1 MSKFGPDPGPSG
13 GGGRRRSSGNCVGCG
28 KRDSGDDIDHW
39 VRCDEEGCDGGGAWW
54 HDKCAGVQ
62 AADYEG
68 SARWSCPHCV
78 KVSQMASLR
87 DQQANRREE
96 GDRSEQQVVVAE
108 ERVESA
114 EGEEMFMP
122 GGLQVE
128 DEHGYVRRHEPP
140 PPAPPP
146 QSDLPPAHVAHT
158 THIPTATHIPKSCR
172 GDYARVL
179 ADTVSASLGNPQ
191 DVTHWVKLQIISKCI
206 LRAKGRGE
214 SQTAQS
220 FAAEVKLR
228 IQRWRQGEVGELW
241 KEAVKAVKAQKKGA
255 DKKGRRKKDR
265 VAETAEEKQTKQN
278 AERSTK
284 LMQEGQFSRAA
295 KALTSRGIDQ
305 HSEQAK
311 AEMRAKHPTGR
322 PTEIPAGDIPAPPIR
337 ISASQVKKAI
347 KSFKKGTA
355 PGPDGMRPEHLKE
368 ALAAVAQNR
377 SSRFQSVLAALVNL
391 LASGGVPE
399 EVAPYLGGANMFA
412 AKKKDGGYRPIAVGN
427 TIRRLVSKCIA
438 YAVAA
443 RAAAFLR
450 PYQFGVGVR
459 GGCEGIIHATRIL
472 QGDEEVP
479 DGSKWLVQVDL
490 QNAFNLVDRS
500 KMFEEVRRHMPD
512 ISHWVESIYS
522 VEAVLNLGDSTISS
536 TTGVHQGDPLASLL
550 FALALH
556 PVIMAIVRAS

>member
-1 MSKFGPDPGPSG
+1 
-13 GGGRRRSSGNCVGCG
+13 
-28 KRDSGDDIDHW
+28 
-39 VRCDEEGCDGGGAWW
+39 
-54 HDKCAGVQ
+54 
-62 AADYEG
+62 
-68 SARWSCPHCV
+68 
-78 KVSQMASLR
+78 
-87 DQQANRREE
+87 
-96 GDRSEQQVVVAE
+96 
-108 ERVESA
+108 
-114 EGEEMFMP
+114 
-122 GGLQVE
+122 
-128 DEHGYVRRHEPP
+128 
-140 PPAPPP
+140 
-146 QSDLPPAHVAHT
+146 
-158 THIPTATHIPKSCR
+158 
-172 GDYARVL
+172 
-179 ADTVSASLGNPQ
+179 
-191 DVTHWVKLQIISKCI
+191 
-206 LRAKGRGE
+206 
-214 SQTAQS
+214 
-220 FAAEVKLR
+220 
-228 IQRWRQGEVGELW
+228 
-241 KEAVKAVKAQKKGA
+241 
-255 DKKGRRKKDR
+255 
-265 VAETAEEKQTKQN
+265 
-278 AERSTK
+278 
-284 LMQEGQFSRAA
+284 
-295 KALTSRGIDQ
+295 
-305 HSEQAK
+305 
-311 AEMRAKHPTGR
+311 
-322 PTEIPAGDIPAPPIR
+322 
-337 ISASQVKKAI
+337 
-347 KSFKKGTA
+347 
-355 PGPDGMRPEHLKE
+355 MRPEHLKE

-556 PVIMAIVRAS
+556 PEIMAIVRAVPTLKQNSWFIDDGALGGNKYDLQQAIDILCQQGPERGLHLNATKSMVWCPGHDQEDADPLERGIP